1 MQTCT
6 ILEYAYYLV
15 TRKLP
20 PCTGQV
26 TSFNLSDQVSKQ
38 STKIRMRPVSANI
51 FLFAPLLLALS
62 SVAAF
67 APVAFPRQQNQ
78 YASLNSRSSD
88 MRVFQSIQ
96 EHEDEYLDRATKSEG
111 VIAKPDVVYIIM
123 YNPST
128 PEEGIHTVEY
138 PRGSQEDLLLAF
150 GSLEDCVSFSR
161 TIREDPSVPHEPIP
175 TPTSMVQ
182 IEAACQGMGLPM
194 KIVPASK

>member
-6 ILEYAYYLV
+6 VLEYAYYLV
-15 TRKLP
+15 TRNLP
-20 PCTGQV
+20 PCTGHIIQSFRSGLQAINKNQNE
-26 TSFNLSDQVSKQ
+26 TSL
-38 STKIRMRPVSANI
+38 RNI